1 MCNEADDA
9 CLPAIKLVPDWFVTN
24 KLLEK
29 TDKFAFFN
37 YDIVFA
43 IVQFL
48 LMIWVLLMQIIE
60 IFTLMM

>member
-9 CLPAIKLVPDWFVTN
+9 CLPAIKLVPDWFVIN
-24 KLLEK
+24 KFLEK

-48 LMIWVLLMQIIE
+48 LMIWVLLM
-60 IFTLMM
+60 